1 MLMQRCD
8 TMWKACIRG
17 PFSSAQT
24 FRAGEQQPLAALAKV
39 EIRHVDETLNGTAI
53 IREPQPRASI
63 VC

>member
-8 TMWKACIRG
+8 TMRKACIRG

-39 EIRHVDETLNGTAI
+39 EIRHVDETLNGAVIT
-53 IREPQPRASI
+53 R
-63 VC
+63 